1 MESILEVNNKG
12 VEANPGDFAEN
23 LTVSGMDL
31 ENLKIG
37 DRLEIK
43 SAGPA
48 SKCGDEAAKKE
59 EDKRSNNIILE
70 VTQIGKECPKPCRI
84 YYQMGSCIMPKEG
97 IFCRSIKPGRI
108 AVGDMITSRDSKNR
122 N

>member
-23 LTVSGMDL
+23 LTVSGMDMTK
-31 ENLKIG
+31 LKIG
-37 DRLEIK
+37 DRLEIVGK
-43 SAGPA
+43 
-48 SKCGDEAAKKE
+48 
-59 EDKRSNNIILE
+59 DKNEPDGNKDDMKNSEVILE

-108 AVGDMITSRDSKNR
+108 ATGDMITSRDSKNR